1 MPVLKKIIVSG
12 YKNIVFQELEMSRG
26 INCITGNNGEGKTN
40 LLDAIYYLS
49 MTKSAFSQ
57 SDKYNSINGCG
68 EFAISGSYLFES
80 GTENRYS
87 AVMKKGE
94 KTFRVNEKAYEKLS
108 EHIGVLPIVMVSP
121 YDTSIVNESAEERR
135 RFMNMLLSQLDREY
149 LHALQSYNRILL
161 QRNSLLKAGNA
172 DRSLLAVFDSRL
184 SAPAAYVHEKRKAF
198 VERVLPEVR
207 RYYSD
212 MSDNDPLI
220 DVVYRSDLD
229 AGDMES
235 LLFSTYGQDTAAGH
249 TTKGI
254 HRDELEFMTGG
265 LPLRKCGSQGQQKSF
280 TVALKF
286 AQYAIMREVYGF
298 PPLMLLD
305 DLFDKLDLSRVSNLL
320 RIVLGKGFGQI
331 FITDCNKERMKSI
344 VDSMTEEK
352 AYFEVKSGVFTPIN
366 I

>member
-1 MPVLKKIIVSG
+1 
-12 YKNIVFQELEMSRG
+12 
-26 INCITGNNGEGKTN
+26 
-40 LLDAIYYLS
+40 
-49 MTKSAFSQ
+49 
-57 SDKYNSINGCG
+57 
-68 EFAISGSYLFES
+68 
-80 GTENRYS
+80 
-87 AVMKKGE
+87 MKKGE

-161 QRNSLLKAGNA
+161 QRNSLLRAGNA

-184 SAPAAYVHEKRKAF
+184 SAP
-198 VERVLPEVR
+198 
-207 RYYSD
+207 
-212 MSDNDPLI
+212 
-220 DVVYRSDLD
+220 VVYRSDLD

-305 DLFDKLDLSRVSNLL
+305 DLFDNLDLSRVSNLL

-331 FITDCNKERMKSI
+331 FITDCNKQRMKSI